1 MRRSTSILASVL
13 LLVLASCAW
22 ATSVEEEV
30 QVGRRVMM
38 EMRSLN
44 LTADPALA
52 EIGQRLSQVV
62 ERTELPWRFWVIE
75 DWRTYNA
82 FAAPGGFVF
91 ITRTYF
97 EKLNEDEAAFVLGHE
112 MAHVDLHHY
121 ERNVKRSR
129 EANLG
134 HALLNVLIGGQA
146 SGAWRTATDIGATA
160 YMTHYS
166 RALEKEAD
174 LAGYRYAEAADYD
187 ARLAVT
193 ALSKLGEQPEI
204 HPWIVNIYGTHP
216 LMTSRE
222 DRLAAIGGEEPEEI
236 EILPA
241 SPRYKRDLAQG
252 MKPLDP
258 QARIAVRILAPGG
271 GRWENSWRKNFTKRL
286 HLRLTPLGFVIAG
299 DDLMYKPDIGDP
311 VEAARSREADYLLLV
326 TVSEM
331 SSSDT
336 GAADLTGTPV
346 RAAVEVAAEVL
357 AVSDGSRLWAGHVSE
372 EGEGRDILAVDAEIL
387 HTDTC
392 LGALVEKV
400 AAEIAFGCA
409 TAAGAEP
416 AQGDEDAASAAEP
429 ASAESESAAASV
441 EERPPGE

>member
-1 MRRSTSILASVL
+1 MRRSPSILASAL

-22 ATSVEEEV
+22 ATSVEQEV
-30 QVGRRVMM
+30 EVGRQVMM

-112 MAHVDLHHY
+112 MAHVDFHHY
-121 ERNVKRSR
+121 ERNVKRFQQ
-129 EANLG
+129 ANIG
-134 HALLNVLIGGQA
+134 HALLNVLIGGRA

-271 GRWENSWRKNFTKRL
+271 ERWENSWRKNFTKRL

-346 RAAVEVAAEVL
+346 CAVVEVAAEVV
-357 AVSDGSRLWAGHVSE
+357 AVSDGSRLWAGHFSE
-372 EGEGRDILAVDAEIL
+372 EAEGCDVLAVDAEIL

-409 TAAGAEP
+409 TAAGAES
-416 AQGDEDAASAAEP
+416 AQSAEEAAAAEP
-429 ASAESESAAASV
+429 ASAESESAASE
-441 EERPPGE
+441 EERPPAG